1 MLEDYS
7 GRHSFDEIEPDIF
20 SISCSLTK
28 TIDAFIAVA
37 NSELRPEHKF
47 VVQSMLDLS
56 SKRSIRTRADVFY

>member
-37 NSELRPEHKF
+37 NSELRPAHKF
-47 VVQSMLDLS
+47 VVQSVFDLS
-56 SKRSIRTRADVFY
+56 SNRSIHNKADVF